1 MKKVFSVILS
11 AIMVILVFPI
21 SSFAAK
27 SGDFTYSVI
36 SESEKTCKITVY
48 RGGETGTLVIPETI
62 DGYTVVALE
71 RYSFMMCNFCEV
83 VIPSGVKSLDNAF
96 YYCKN
101 FASFVVADGN
111 TEFSAQNGVL
121 FNADKT
127 TLIMYPEAKKD
138 VSYTVPDG
146 VKSIKNNAFESSQLT
161 SVAISDGVTTIG
173 SSAFRNCSKLEAVTI
188 PDSVIFIDS
197 AAFYNCSELK
207 SIRLSNNLSEI
218 GGAAFSGCEALTEI
232 EIPQSVTFVG
242 MQAFYH
248 CDSLT
253 EIVIPGS
260 VTSMERQIVGN
271 CKNLKSVIIGDGLS
285 EITSYS
291 FSECPALEKVIIPES
306 VTTIAD
312 DVFKKSEKVT
322 VYGYDGSYAQTFAN
336 ENDIPFI
343 ALNGE
348 KELTKENN
356 IGDVIIN
363 TDTITIDGDSA
374 ENYFVTIPANT
385 IIDWETE
392 AKNLVY
398 KVESHLGY
406 GRILTVSVTGNS
418 IMTCS
423 PEPNVNLT
431 LAYILTGDTNFT
443 ASSPVIYP
451 IIDKTIT
458 VNIAKEAW
466 ANAPVAE
473 YSDILTF
480 TSTIS

>member
-48 RGGETGTLVIPETI
+48 RGGETGTLVIPESI

-71 RYSFMMCNFCEV
+71 RYSFMMCNFSEV
-83 VIPSGVKSLDNAF
+83 VIPSGVKSMDNAF
-96 YYCKN
+96 YYCKK

-111 TEFSAQNGVL
+111 TQFSAEDGVL

-127 TLIMYPEAKKD
+127 TLINYPEAKTD
-138 VSYTVPDG
+138 LSYTVPDG

-161 SVAISDGVTTIG
+161 SVAISDSVTTIG
-173 SSAFRNCSKLEAVTI
+173 SSAFRNCSKLESVTI
-188 PDSVIFIDS
+188 PDSVVFIES

-207 SIRLSNNLSEI
+207 SIRLSNNLSKI
-218 GGAAFSGCEALTEI
+218 VGGTFLNCKSLVEI
-232 EIPQSVTFVG
+232 EIPQNVTFIG

-253 EIVIPGS
+253 EIVIPES
-260 VTSMERQIVGN
+260 VESIESEVFNN
-271 CKNLKSVIIGDGLS
+271 CKNLKNVIIRNGLT
-285 EITSYS
+285 EITSYC
-291 FSECPALEKVIIPES
+291 FGNCPKLESVVIPES
-306 VTTIAD
+306 VVTIDKNA
-312 DVFKKSEKVT
+312 FTNSKNVT
-322 VYGYDGSYAQTFAN
+322 IYGYDGSYAQTFAN
-336 ENDIPFI
+336 EKNIPFV
-343 ALNGE
+343 ALNNE

-356 IGDVIIN
+356 TGDVIIN
-363 TDTITIDGDSA
+363 TDTITIDGGSA

-398 KVESHLGY
+398 KVESHLEY